1 MNKIFSFLK
10 KSNRNKNLI
19 GGLLVGLYA
28 LSPWAAIYP
37 GQGTGPCPDEQ
48 QGAAYIGTLTFPQ
61 SLQMRVKSTEGG
73 HMPSYLSILK
83 NSSSI

>member
-1 MNKIFSFLK
+1 MNKIFSVLK

-37 GQGTGPCPDEQ
+37 GQGTGPCSEEQ
-48 QGAAYIGTLTFPQ
+48 
-61 SLQMRVKSTEGG
+61 
-73 HMPSYLSILK
+73 
-83 NSSSI
+83 

>member
-1 MNKIFSFLK
+1 MPWRENEGKANKVKGSTPE
-10 KSNRNKNLI
+10 
-19 GGLLVGLYA
+19 GGD
-28 LSPWAAIYP
+28 I
-37 GQGTGPCPDEQ
+37 GTGPCPDEL
-48 QGAAYIGTLTFPQ
+48 QGAAYIGTLTFPL